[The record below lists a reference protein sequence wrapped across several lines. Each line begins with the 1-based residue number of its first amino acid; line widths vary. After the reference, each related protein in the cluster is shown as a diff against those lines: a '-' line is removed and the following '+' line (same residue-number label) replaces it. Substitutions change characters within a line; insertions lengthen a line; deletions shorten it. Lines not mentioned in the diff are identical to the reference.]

1 MTDAVAPG
9 GPIVTGGQS
18 AAPAGAPT
26 ALGPRPRIG
35 LPTKALYGFGSIAFG
50 IKDNGFRV
58 FLLLFYN
65 QVVGLPAGLVSVAVM
80 TAMLIDCLI
89 DPVIGH
95 VSDNF
100 RSKWGRRH
108 PFMYASALPVA
119 LSFLLL
125 WNPPT
130 DWDHTSLFWY
140 LVVVAV
146 VVRTFITLYEIPSSS
161 MAAELTNDYTERSA
175 ILGWRFF
182 FGWWGGLTL
191 TIAMFWF
198 LMKATPEHPVGQLN
212 PEAYTNYGYIAA
224 VLMFLSILISAAG
237 THRFIPWLPQPGAR
251 EKRSSGAV
259 FKEVFDTLNIRPF
272 LAITGVGLVAS
283 VAIGVGFS
291 LAFYFSTYFWELN
304 PFWTGVLQID
314 SYFAALFALF
324 AAPFLTKRSGKK
336 KAGGMLLLASVLVG
350 FLPLLLRLIGFFPDN
365 GDLIPNTRIPQV
377 VGWLF
382 LDGLIRGML
391 GITASILITAM
402 LSDVVEYSE
411 RRTGRRSE
419 GLFFAFTSLIQKAVS
434 GVGVMVAGAIL
445 MLIDFPVGAKPSEVP
460 QETINNLA
468 LVYMPLMMVL
478 YGLSVAI
485 LQAYNITR
493 ESHETTVREI
503 AAKAAAAEEGATG
516 PIQ

>member
-1 MTDAVAPG
+1 MTGIEAPSGGRLGTHVAG
-9 GPIVTGGQS
+9 E
-18 AAPAGAPT
+18 
-26 ALGPRPRIG
+26 GPRPEVSTAVRAI
-35 LPTKALYGFGSIAFG
+35 YGFGSIAFG

-65 QVVGLPAGLVSVAVM
+65 QVVGLPAALVAAAVM

-125 WNPPT
+125 WNPPFH
-130 DWDHTSLFWY
+130 WEQAHLFWY

-146 VVRTFITLYEIPSSS
+146 IVRTFITLYEIPSSS
-161 MAAELTNDYTERSA
+161 MSAELTTDYTERSK
-175 ILGWRFF
+175 IVGWRYF

-212 PEAYTNYGYIAA
+212 PEAYVKYGYIGA

-237 THRFIPWLPQPGAR
+237 THRFIPWMPQAPFR
-251 EKRSSGAV
+251 EKRPLPAV
-259 FKEVFDTLNIRPF
+259 AREVFDTLNIRPF
-272 LAITGVGLVAS
+272 LTITAVGLVAS
-283 VAIGVGFS
+283 IATGVGFS
-291 LAFYFSTYFWELN
+291 LAFYISTYVWELT

-314 SYFAALFALF
+314 AYFASAAALA
-324 AAPFLTKRSGKK
+324 AAPLMTRHSGKK
-336 KAGGMLLLASVLVG
+336 KAGGLLLVFSVFIG
-350 FLPLLLRLIGFFPDN
+350 FLPLILRLMGIFPDN
-365 GDLIPNTRIPQV
+365 GDMVGDTKIPEIVP
-377 VGWLF
+377 WLF
-382 LDGLIRGML
+382 LDGLVRGVF

-402 LSDVVEYSE
+402 LTDVVEYSE
-411 RRTGRRSE
+411 QRTGRRSE

-434 GVGVMVAGAIL
+434 GVGVMVAGWIL
-445 MLIDFPVGAKPSEVP
+445 AVVAFPVGSKPSEVP
-460 QETINNLA
+460 PETIAKL
-468 LVYMPLMMVL
+468 LMVYMPVVGGL
-478 YGLSVAI
+478 YLLSVII
-485 LQAYNITR
+485 LQAYNITK
-493 ESHETTVREI
+493 ESHEETVREI
-503 AAKAAAAEEGATG
+503 EARAQAAEDGATN
-516 PIQ
+516 PSP